1 MTTLWQSR
9 HTESKWPMGSLGRH
23 PDDLPIDRR
32 YWKPREEAEPEGRA
46 SRRYL
51 LRSLRH
57 SASPSRLSLHSTYS
71 SQHIPHARV
80 LFIVQMPH
88 LNASPMRPEAV
99 SILLTAVAP
108 EPTTVPGT
116 QWVGPGCS
124 LNGRMN
130 IPAAVCREAWSATPD
145 GGRGRTGNFP
155 PLSVR

>member
-1 MTTLWQSR
+1 MTCPL
-9 HTESKWPMGSLGRH
+9 TEGTGSPGRRLSLRDVH
-23 PDDLPIDRR
+23 PDATCSGAFVTLQ
-32 YWKPREEAEPEGRA
+32 A
-46 SRRYL
+46 L
-51 LRSLRH
+51 LVFI
-57 SASPSRLSLHSTYS
+57 SLHSTYS